1 MTANAFVY
9 LMMTLNACASIAYV
23 WQGDWVKAL
32 YWACAFGLNFC
43 VVQMRG

>member
-23 WQGDWVKAL
+23 WQGEPWRAL
-32 YWACAFGLNFC
+32 YWLAAFTLNLC
-43 VVQMRG
+43 VVNLK